1 MAFQL
6 NKTFTAEKANK
17 GVEFEYIDPA
27 TGECT
32 GAFVTMYGFESKAY
46 RDFQTEKSRKKL
58 ADKKRDTFQTAE
70 EQHAEAVEMFV
81 ALFASWRGFV
91 DSEGV
96 EVKADKE
103 TVYQAFDQ
111 SEPLR
116 SQALAAITGPA
127 SFLPSV

>member
-1 MAFQL
+1 
-6 NKTFTAEKANK
+6 
-17 GVEFEYIDPA
+17 
-27 TGECT
+27 
-32 GAFVTMYGFESKAY
+32 MYGFESKAY

-91 DSEGV
+91 DSEGA

-116 SQALAAITGPA
+116 SQALTAITGPA
-127 SFLPSV
+127 SFLPSA